1 MPPLPPLAIDEY
13 DFASLRQ
20 AGQVYVDKTAYIQRM
35 LEEPIKY
42 AFLARPR
49 RFGKSLLVSTLTHLF
64 GRTDD
69 ALFRDLAIAAYL
81 PQVPQVP
88 VILLDMSCGV
98 GQTSAQVHE
107 ALMDIVRDQAQR
119 FGFVLRETPDTA
131 PWTALSR
138 LCSHLER
145 TYGKFVVLVDEYDA
159 ALTELL
165 VPSGV
170 DASDS
175 YAIQAGL
182 RHFYRTLKTWN
193 HAIQFV
199 FITGILDIGG
209 SGLFSALNNLQNLS
223 DDARFNALCGFTEA
237 EVDTFLRPHVEAA
250 ARNFGCAPEAMRERL
265 RMHYNGYRFTVSGE
279 SLYNP
284 ISYLTVLKRLAAPLN
299 AQEIVL
305 TGFPRPWVRTGQ
317 TNFLFRYIQ
326 ARGETL
332 TDMDFSAAGAK
343 DALDLDKPTLNA
355 LLFQSGFVTLK
366 RVNGETI
373 LDFPNWEV
381 ETAFQEGLF
390 FNCFGQQVG
399 GQDSRARK
407 LMRQMAQALEKGECA
422 SALDAFDRLLD
433 GMSYAELAAESN
445 FQIALHIVCSMVCSI
460 LRVDSE
466 VLTRRG
472 RADMAVKTRDTFY
485 VFELKLDK
493 SVAAA
498 MQQIETR
505 GYLDRYADEGKR
517 VVGIGVNFVK
527 RSNGD
532 NKWEPS
538 KANYAWDSCP
548 GQATRL
554 REQERLARATDERTV
569 G

>member
-1 MPPLPPLAIDEY
+1 M
-13 DFASLRQ
+13 
-20 AGQVYVDKTAYIQRM
+20 
-35 LEEPIKY
+35 
-42 AFLARPR
+42 
-49 RFGKSLLVSTLTHLF
+49 
-64 GRTDD
+64 
-69 ALFRDLAIAAYL
+69 
-81 PQVPQVP
+81 
-88 VILLDMSCGV
+88 
-98 GQTSAQVHE
+98 
-107 ALMDIVRDQAQR
+107 
-119 FGFVLRETPDTA
+119 
-131 PWTALSR
+131 
-138 LCSHLER
+138 
-145 TYGKFVVLVDEYDA
+145 LVDEYDA

-170 DASDS
+170 DASDR

-199 FITGILDIGG
+199 FITGILDSGG
-209 SGLFSALNNLQNLS
+209 SGLFSALNNLQCLS

-250 ARNFGCAPEAMRERL
+250 ARNFGCSPEAMRERL

-317 TNFLFRYIQ
+317 TSWLFRYIQ
-326 ARGETL
+326 ARGEAL
-332 TDMDFSAAGAK
+332 TDTDFSAAGAK
-343 DALDLDKPTLNA
+343 DALDLDKPALNA

-366 RVNGETI
+366 RVNGEAI
-373 LDFPNWEV
+373 LDFPNWEM

-399 GQDSRARK
+399 GRDSRARK

-422 SALDAFDRLLD
+422 LALDAFDRLLD
-433 GMSYAELAAESN
+433 GVSYAELAAESH
-445 FQIALHIVCSMVCSI
+445 FQIALHVVCSMVRSI
-460 LRVDSE
+460 LRVDAE
-466 VLTRRG
+466 GPTRRG
-472 RADMAVKTRDTFY
+472 RADMAVETRDTFY

-498 MQQIETR
+498 MQQIATR

-527 RSNGD
+527 RFNGD

-554 REQERLARATDERTV
+554 RDQERPARATDERIGGYLV
-569 G
+569 SAHALSLPPCG

>member
-1 MPPLPPLAIDEY
+1 MPSLPPLAIDTY
-13 DFASLRQ
+13 DFATLRQ
-20 AGQVYVDKTAYIQRM
+20 EGQIYVDKTAYIQCM
-35 LEEPIKY
+35 LEAKMRY

-49 RFGKSLLVSTLTHLF
+49 RFGKSLLVSTLEHLF
-64 GRTDD
+64 GREDD
-69 ALFRDLAIAAYL
+69 ALFRDLAIAPYL

-88 VILLDMSCGV
+88 VMLLDMSRGV
-98 GQTSAQVHE
+98 GLTPAQVHE

-131 PWTALSR
+131 PWTSLSR
-138 LCSHLER
+138 LCSHLEQA
-145 TYGKFVVLVDEYDA
+145 YGKFVVLVDEYDA

-165 VPSGV
+165 VPSGA

-175 YAIQAGL
+175 YVIQASL

-193 HAIQFV
+193 RAIHFV

-209 SGLFSALNNLQNLS
+209 SGLFSALNNLQYLS

-237 EVDTFLRPHVEAA
+237 EVDTFLRPHIEEA
-250 ARNFGCAPEAMRERL
+250 ARNFGCSPEMMRERL
-265 RMHYNGYRFTVSGE
+265 RMHYNGYRFTASGE

-284 ISYLTVLKRLAAPLN
+284 ISYLTALDRLVTPQN
-299 AQEIVL
+299 AQDIIL
-305 TGFPRPWVRTGQ
+305 TGFPRPWIRTGQ

-326 ARGETL
+326 ARGRAL

-343 DALDLDKPTLNA
+343 DALDLDNPALNA

-366 RVNGETI
+366 RINGETI

-390 FNCFGQQVG
+390 FRCFGEQAG
-399 GQDSRARK
+399 GRDSRVRK
-407 LMRQMAQALEKGECA
+407 LVRQMAQALEKGECA
-422 SALDAFDRLLD
+422 SALDAFDQLLD
-433 GMSYAELAAESN
+433 GLSYAELAAESN
-445 FQIALHIVCSMVCSI
+445 FQLALHIVCSMARSL
-460 LRVDSE
+460 LRVDAE
-466 VLTRRG
+466 GLTRRG
-472 RADMAVKTRDTFY
+472 RADIVVETRETFY
-485 VFELKLDK
+485 VFELKLDE

-498 MQQIETR
+498 MHQIETR
-505 GYLDRYADEGKR
+505 GYLDRYASEGKR

-527 RSNGD
+527 RPNAHD
-532 NKWEPS
+532 KWQPS
-538 KANYAWDSCP
+538 AANYAWDACP

-554 REQERLARATDERTV
+554 RDLERPARATDASLSA
-569 G
+569 